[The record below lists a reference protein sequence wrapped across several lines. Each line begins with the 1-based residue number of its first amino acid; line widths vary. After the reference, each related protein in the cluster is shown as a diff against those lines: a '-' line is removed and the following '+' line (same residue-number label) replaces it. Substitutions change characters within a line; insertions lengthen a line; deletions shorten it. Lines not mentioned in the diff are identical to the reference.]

1 MKYVRILM
9 GPYHGQTLQLDDDV
23 ADQAIADEW
32 GADTSAE
39 DYDRFNEPP
48 AALGDASA
56 YPPSLQGYLD
66 SISGVQTE
74 QPDEGGE
81 KRARHSA
88 RGEPKAMPKATD
100 DDDTNGE
107 PAKSSA
113 YSTGRSGRA
122 KK

>member
-1 MKYVRILM
+1 MKYIRILM

-74 QPDEGGE
+74 QPES
-81 KRARHSA
+81 KPKAHA

-100 DDDTNGE
+100 EDDTNGE